1 MNGTAPAWMRSA
13 ACCGEDPDL
22 FFGPDTERAGDRLRR
37 ERQASAVCSRCPVRA
52 ECREYALNRP
62 EKHGY
67 WGGMPEEER
76 AVLRRPADGT
86 AAEHRRAAA

>member
-1 MNGTAPAWMRSA
+1 VSGTFPAWMRSA
-13 ACCGEDPDL
+13 ACRDEDPDL

-52 ECREYALNRP
+52 ECLRYALARP
-62 EKHGY
+62 EKHGF

-76 AVLRRPADGT
+76 AAERRRAGRR